1 MKSELWRNYG
11 GIMAVIF
18 LIQGCATT
26 CPPQL
31 PPRIIQVPCVDQLPT
46 KPKLHTD
53 AEIKAM
59 PEYDAVI
66 ALLMDRIDSAV
77 YVEQLEAVLEGC
89 I

>member
-1 MKSELWRNYG
+1 MT
-11 GIMAVIF
+11 
-18 LIQGCATT
+18 GCATT
-26 CPPQL
+26 PPQL

-77 YVEQLEAVLEGC
+77 YVEQLEAVLANC
-89 I
+89 K